1 MMTEHELQNLISL
14 HISENKLGTMFRANV
29 GSGWTGTVHKSS
41 ARSVTIYGARRF
53 STGLPAGFP
62 DLFGFCTIT
71 ITPNMVGK
79 EIAVFCGIEIK
90 KPDGMVRP
98 VQRNMLDY
106 LQERGARA
114 GIARS
119 CEDAE
124 QILSGKQL

>member
-1 MMTEHELQNLISL
+1 MMTEHELQNLIRL
-14 HISENKLGTMFRANV
+14 YISENKLGTMFRANV

-62 DLFGFCTIT
+62 DLFGFRTIT
-71 ITPNMVGK
+71 VTPGMVGK

-90 KPDGMVRP
+90 KP
-98 VQRNMLDY
+98 VQQNMLDY

>member
-1 MMTEHELQNLISL
+1 M
-14 HISENKLGTMFRANV
+14 
-29 GSGWTGTVHKSS
+29 
-41 ARSVTIYGARRF
+41 TIYGARRF

-62 DLFGFCTIT
+62 DLFGFRTIT
-71 ITPNMVGK
+71 VTPGMVGK

-90 KPDGMVRP
+90 KPDGKVRP

>member
-1 MMTEHELQNLISL
+1 MMTEHELQNLIRL

-62 DLFGFCTIT
+62 DLFGFRTIT

-79 EIAVFCGIEIK
+79 EMAVFC
-90 KPDGMVRP
+90 
-98 VQRNMLDY
+98 
-106 LQERGARA
+106 
-114 GIARS
+114 
-119 CEDAE
+119 
-124 QILSGKQL
+124 